1 MSGSGQRARA
11 LNTPASILFF
21 PIIFAFPFL
30 IYNSPSINT
39 VCKASGKN
47 LTRVMAHFYLVTGTL
62 FF

>member
-1 MSGSGQRARA
+1 MIEIVKAKKKNMSGSGQRARA

-39 VCKASGKN
+39 VCKASGKI
-47 LTRVMAHFYLVTGTL
+47 
-62 FF
+62 